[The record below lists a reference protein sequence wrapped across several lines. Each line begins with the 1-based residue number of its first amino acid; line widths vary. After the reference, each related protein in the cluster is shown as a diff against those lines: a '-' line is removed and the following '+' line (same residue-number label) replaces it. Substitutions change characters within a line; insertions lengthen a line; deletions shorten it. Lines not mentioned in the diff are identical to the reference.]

1 MQTLS
6 FLKDLVSDTTQS
18 LEFVEKRCLRRRLNS
33 CECRSCLDCC
43 PAGALSLE
51 NRKVQLDI
59 DKCSG
64 CMQCTGVCPAEAF
77 LLPGYDI
84 EKHLGP
90 STPDTELSVFSC
102 TRQGQVH
109 PKETVVPCLGIFSPE
124 LLFFTG
130 MTGPA
135 VTAFNMAECSR
146 CENKEAA
153 DKFLFTLKF
162 LQEHALDLLTT
173 EFLTLEHPNHLESL
187 RIDNRRSFLT
197 GLKNNL
203 ISFAASQVGKQPVK
217 KTDTSVKIRRV
228 PRKLRLI
235 EKLIEG
241 VDPGKKEL
249 ILSLF
254 VFRMSVKNEC
264 TLCPRC
270 TGICPTGALKVDRVN
285 GEKQLLFKNAL
296 CSGCG
301 LCVTFCQENAINLM
315 FPSTYKVSENREIA
329 AENPAT
335 VAG

>member
-1 MQTLS
+1 MQALS
-6 FLKDLVSDTTQS
+6 LLRGFISDTTQS

-33 CECRSCLDCC
+33 CDCRSCLDCC

-84 EKHLGP
+84 EKHFRP

-102 TRQGQVH
+102 TRQSQVH
-109 PKETVVPCLGIFSPE
+109 PEERVVPCLGIFSPE
-124 LLFFTG
+124 LLLFTG
-130 MTGPA
+130 MTGPP
-135 VTAFNMAECSR
+135 VTAFNVAECPR
-146 CENKEAA
+146 CENKKVA
-153 DKFLFTLKF
+153 DSFLFSLKY
-162 LQEHALDLLTT
+162 LQEHASDLLTT
-173 EFLTLEHPNHLESL
+173 EFLTLEHPHHLESL

-203 ISFAASQVGKQPVK
+203 ISFAASHVGKQPVK
-217 KTDTSVKIRRV
+217 ETEASVKNRRV

-235 EKLIEG
+235 EKLIER
-241 VDPGKKEL
+241 VDAGKKEL
-249 ILSLF
+249 ILSF
-254 VFRMSVKNEC
+254 CVYRMSVNSQC

-301 LCVTFCQENAINLM
+301 LCVTFCRENAINLI
-315 FPSTYKVSENREIA
+315 FPSSYRELKNKGIARENSA
-329 AENPAT
+329 A

>member
-6 FLKDLVSDTTQS
+6 FLEDLVSDTTQP

-84 EKHLGP
+84 EQHLGS
-90 STPDTELSVFSC
+90 STLDTELSVFSC

-109 PKETVVPCLGIFSPE
+109 PEESVVPCLGIFSPE
-124 LLFFTG
+124 LLLFTG

-135 VTAFNMAECSR
+135 VIAFNMAECSH
-146 CENKEAA
+146 CENKEAV
-153 DKFLFTLKF
+153 DSFLFSLKF
-162 LQEHALDLLTT
+162 LQEHASDLLTT
-173 EFLTLEHPNHLESL
+173 DFLTLEHPNHLESL
-187 RIDNRRSFLT
+187 RIDSRRPFLT

-203 ISFAASQVGKQPVK
+203 ISFAASHVGKQPVK
-217 KTDTSVKIRRV
+217 EPDTSIKNRRV

-241 VDPGKKEL
+241 VDLGKKEL
-249 ILSLF
+249 ILSF
-254 VFRMSVKNEC
+254 CVYRMSVNSQC

-270 TGICPTGALKVDRVN
+270 TGICPTGALKVDKVN

-301 LCVTFCQENAINLM
+301 LCVTFCQENAINLL
-315 FPSTYKVSENREIA
+315 FPLSYRVSKNKRIARENSAAIA
-329 AENPAT
+329 R
-335 VAG
+335 